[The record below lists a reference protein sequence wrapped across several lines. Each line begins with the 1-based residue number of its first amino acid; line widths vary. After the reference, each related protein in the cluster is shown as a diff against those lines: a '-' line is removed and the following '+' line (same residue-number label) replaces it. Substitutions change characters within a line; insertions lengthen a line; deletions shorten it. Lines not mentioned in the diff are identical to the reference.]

1 MILFQAESI
10 AVAAG
15 FKFFEETLA
24 NGATYKGQFSH
35 FPLTI
40 FLQATK
46 TATGNEKDLENSFGL
61 TKATIR
67 ASSKT
72 DSGQAMAC

>member
-1 MILFQAESI
+1 MEIEKEDFKFKNDMILFKAESI

-35 FPLTI
+35 FL
-40 FLQATK
+40 LQFSIGYK
-46 TATGNEKDLENSFGL
+46 NSNG
-61 TKATIR
+61 
-67 ASSKT
+67 
-72 DSGQAMAC
+72 